1 MTLKQTINK
10 LTDLLE
16 QITVDLEKA
25 DLKENKAAA
34 QRVRTGTVRLEKI
47 AKVYRLESIEEQKK
61 RPQRKRKQE
70 TA

>member
-34 QRVRTGTVRLEKI
+34 QRVRTGTVRLAKI

-61 RPQRKRKQE
+61 RPKRKRKQE